1 MVLLVGINGAGKTT
15 FYYTKIKPF
24 HDANSITVPFVNA
37 DEIEKA
43 NKLSDSYI
51 AARHAAQLR
60 EQYLAEGQSF
70 VAETVFSHPS
80 KIELIDKAQAQGFE
94 VVLNHVHVEDPE
106 LAYARVQTRI
116 SMGGH
121 PVPKT
126 KVQERFPRTF
136 NNIQQAAQKAD
147 RTYVWDNNLTAS
159 QNQTMHR
166 FVLSMVK
173 GSIIKISDE
182 VPAWAKKMYRQPIEQ
197 YNNRINAIVDYARTG
212 LNSDSSLANRQA
224 IANILKAEKL
234 SKEQI
239 DEVFADVGGYVS
251 YLKVIQ

>member
-24 HDANSITVPFVNA
+24 HDANGMTVPFVNA

-51 AARHAAQLR
+51 AAKHAARLR
-60 EQYLAEGQSF
+60 EQYLADGQSF

-80 KIELIDKAQAQGFE
+80 KIDLIGEAQTQGFE
-94 VVLNHVHVEDPE
+94 VVLNHVHVEDSE

-116 SMGGH
+116 AMGGH
-121 PVPKT
+121 PVPKI
-126 KVQERFPRTF
+126 KVRERFPRTYK
-136 NNIQQAAQKAD
+136 NIQQAAQKAD
-147 RTYVWDNNLTAS
+147 RTYVWP
-159 QNQTMHR
+159 
-166 FVLSMVK
+166 
-173 GSIIKISDE
+173 I
-182 VPAWAKKMYRQPIEQ
+182 WAKEMYSEPVEQ
-197 YNNRINAIVDYARTG
+197 YSKRINALVDYARTG
-212 LNSDSSLANRQA
+212 LNKDSSLANKQA
-224 IANILKAEKL
+224 IANILTAEKL

-239 DEVFADVGGYVS
+239 DKVFADVGGYVS

>member
-24 HDANSITVPFVNA
+24 HDANGMTVPFVNA

-51 AARHAAQLR
+51 AARHAARLR
-60 EQYLAEGQSF
+60 EQYLADGQSF

-80 KIELIDKAQAQGFE
+80 KIDLIGEAQTQGFE
-94 VVLNHVHVEDPE
+94 VVLNHVHVEDFE

-116 SMGGH
+116 AMGGH
-121 PVPKT
+121 PVPKI
-126 KVQERFPRTF
+126 KVRERFPRTYK
-136 NNIQQAAQKAD
+136 NIQQAAQKAD

-166 FVLSMVK
+166 FVLSMVS
-173 GSIIKISDE
+173 GSIVKISDD
-182 VPAWAKKMYRQPIEQ
+182 VPIWAKEMYSEPVEQ
-197 YNNRINAIVDYARTG
+197 YSKRINALVDYARTG
-212 LNSDSSLANRQA
+212 LNKDSSLANKQA
-224 IANILKAEKL
+224 IANILTAEKL

-239 DEVFADVGGYVS
+239 DKVFADVGGYVS